1 MTTATSAVL
10 NMYLHKISHKLSG
23 AHEQTCT
30 DMTQTCD
37 FIFDTYIFEE
47 ILVHNG
53 SVSLLRFAGE
63 GKVAKLD
70 PCRTSHK
77 KVNIASV
84 LDKPCWCT
92 GKDRKTG
99 YYF

>member
-1 MTTATSAVL
+1 M
-10 NMYLHKISHKLSG
+10 
-23 AHEQTCT
+23 

-37 FIFDTYIFEE
+37 FIFDTYIFKE

-70 PCRTSHK
+70 PCRTLHK

-99 YYF
+99 YFF